1 MEEANIPVCT
11 QTEYVDIG
19 HGVQVQERRM
29 DGVLAGVA
37 YSHVR
42 PDGTECPAGRESWIP
57 VGPEG
62 SDKYAWTL
70 ESESP
75 LTLSP
80 SILCPVC
87 HHHGFIRGGAWIPA

>member
-1 MEEANIPVCT
+1 MAIPVCT

-37 YSHVR
+37 YNHAC
-42 PDGTECPAGRESWIP
+42 PDGTECPGGKGSWIP
-57 VGPEG
+57 VK
-62 SDKYAWTL
+62 SDASDLDGWDL
-70 ESESP
+70 VSEKP

-80 SILCPVC
+80 SVLCRVC
-87 HHHGFIRGGAWIPA
+87 SHHGFIRDGMWVPA